1 MPPEENI
8 EPILEAQ
15 ILQQKEIGEET
26 NALLEAIIAQNEEN
40 NIEPILEAQIEQQKE
55 STKELKEALKE
66 NTFNFQID

>member
-26 NALLEAIIAQNEEN
+26 NALLEALIAKQE
-40 NIEPILEAQIEQQKE
+40 
-55 STKELKEALKE
+55 
-66 NTFNFQID
+66 